1 MSSSFGCAGEH
12 LRKEC
17 TDTFIENAFYL
28 YRVENNDQQHPTHNI
43 QRRRHCRRSSLASKL
58 CCDITA
64 DAPKCRAIMMMIM
77 ETASA
82 SPIRE
87 ITEYRTSIPIAREAF
102 RGMRGHSTGTGTKMN
117 AFFLPVAHVYVR
129 VRVRDDNRD
138 C

>member
-12 LRKEC
+12 LRQEC

-64 DAPKCRAIMMMIM
+64 DAPKCR
-77 ETASA
+77 
-82 SPIRE
+82 
-87 ITEYRTSIPIAREAF
+87 RTRVSCNNDDDYGNCISEPDPRNHRISYIHSNRQGGVPRDE
-102 RGMRGHSTGTGTKMN
+102 GTQHGHGHEN
-117 AFFLPVAHVYVR
+117 ECVFFCRWPTYMCV
-129 VRVRDDNRD
+129 
-138 C
+138 CE